1 MLNKQVYCTVCI
13 SPMFVLNKST
23 ACSNVIYVKFQV
35 QFRHQCLS
43 QPFIFGERATVL
55 FVNLNMNVMNSSVSA
70 LYIYIRDQV
79 I

>member
-1 MLNKQVYCTVCI
+1 MLNKQVYCRVCI

-55 FVNLNMNVMNSSVSA
+55 FVDINVMNWSVSA